1 MDDFG
6 RTLLHSSNLLFSQVG
21 LALNA
26 TERNTD
32 KQWYW
37 WIYKPR
43 YHDKSFSLWWKW
55 LKELEKGNNENIE
68 PRFGLHRHDPFL
80 TLRDPCRVATHSLGT
95 LI

>member
-37 WIYKPR
+37 
-43 YHDKSFSLWWKW
+43 
-55 LKELEKGNNENIE
+55 
-68 PRFGLHRHDPFL
+68 
-80 TLRDPCRVATHSLGT
+80 
-95 LI
+95 